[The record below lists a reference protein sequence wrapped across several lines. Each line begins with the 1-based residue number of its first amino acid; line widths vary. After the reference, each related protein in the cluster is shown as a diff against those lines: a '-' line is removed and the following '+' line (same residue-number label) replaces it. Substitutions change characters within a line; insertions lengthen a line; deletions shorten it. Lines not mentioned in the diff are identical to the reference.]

1 MKKQISI
8 LLCLLIIFSSINI
21 GCKQNII
28 TENSKPR
35 LEDDYYDNINYKT
48 LKKKEIPP
56 EDPCWN
62 YYYYLQKEAN
72 TQVNSI
78 LNDIVNS
85 GDKNEEGSVNRK
97 IADLYSCAV
106 DLDGRNKTGLGPLKD
121 TINSIKSSK
130 NIQEYV
136 EIISKIAGETG
147 EMSLLCYYISPDLKE
162 SNKNI
167 VYIEI
172 PDLILGKEYLETDI
186 YKASWTEYKDYI
198 SKMFI
203 LTGKDEKEAKKISED
218 IFAFQKDLASV
229 TMTMD
234 EGRDPSKMYN
244 KYTKEELTNLF
255 TNIDFERA
263 LEKMKISQCNEFI
276 VSEVEV
282 EKKINEYLTEEN
294 LELLKAFSEFII
306 LNDYAE
312 CLSVDMRNAKLD
324 FNNSLNGVEERYSD
338 YILSNMFVQN
348 MAAFD
353 LGKIYVE
360 EHFPKENKE
369 AIEKMVKDI
378 ISVYKKRIDNL
389 DWMSEQTKENAKKK
403 LDNMTIKIGYPDEWP
418 SYFENVDIIPMKD
431 GGNLISNVLNYDKEN
446 RKRELEKLNKPVNKK
461 EWAMTP
467 QTLNAYYNPS
477 SNEIVFPAAI
487 LQAPFYDKKADYET
501 NLGGIGMII
510 AHEITHAF
518 DTSGALYDENG
529 NYNEWWAKEDYENF
543 NNLSK
548 NIIEYYNQFE
558 VLRDHKVNGKLT
570 LSENIADLGAMS
582 CITEL
587 VGEDKKGLEKLF
599 KNYANI
605 WAMKENEQYTL
616 LKLNTDVHAPDKIRV
631 NAVLSSND
639 KFYDVYNIKE
649 TDEMYISPEKRVGIW

>member
-8 LLCLLIIFSSINI
+8 LLCLLIIFSSITI
-21 GCKQNII
+21 GCNQSLILN
-28 TENSKPR
+28 NNKPR

-48 LKKKEIPP
+48 LKHKEISP
-56 EDPCWN
+56 EDPTWN
-62 YYYYLQKEAN
+62 YYFYLQKEAN

-78 LNDIVNS
+78 LTDIVNA
-85 GDKNEEGSVNRK
+85 GDANKEGSVNRK

-121 TINSIKSSK
+121 TFNDIESAK

-136 EIISKIAGETG
+136 DAISKIAGETG
-147 EMSLLCYYISPDLKE
+147 EMSLLCNYIAPDLKD

-167 VYIEI
+167 VYIAV

-186 YKASWTEYKDYI
+186 YKESWTEYKEYI
-198 SKMFI
+198 AKMFM
-203 LTGKDEKEAKKISED
+203 LTGKDEKEAKKIAED

-229 TMTMD
+229 AMTMD
-234 EGRDPSKMYN
+234 EEQDPSKIYN
-244 KYTKEELTNLF
+244 KYTKEELINLF
-255 TNIDFERA
+255 TNIDFEMV
-263 LEKMKISQCNEFI
+263 LENMKVSKCSEFI
-276 VSEVEV
+276 VNQVEV
-282 EKKINEYLTEEN
+282 EKKINEYLTENN
-294 LELLKAFSEFII
+294 LELLKKFSQFIL

-338 YILSNMFVQN
+338 YALSNMLVQN
-348 MAAFD
+348 IAGFE
-353 LGKIYVE
+353 LGKIYVK
-360 EHFPKENKE
+360 EHFPEENKA
-369 AIEKMVKDI
+369 AIENMVKDI

-389 DWMSEQTKENAKKK
+389 DWMSEKTKENAKKK
-403 LDNMTIKIGYPDEWP
+403 LDNLTIKIGYPDEWP
-418 SYFENVDIIPMKD
+418 SYFDNVDIVSNED
-431 GGNLISNVLNYDKEN
+431 GGSLISNVLNYDKAN
-446 RKRELEKLNKPVNKK
+446 NKRGLEKLNKPVNKK
-461 EWAMTP
+461 EWSMTP

-477 SNEIVFPAAI
+477 ANEIVFPAAI

-501 NLGGIGMII
+501 NLGGIGVII

-518 DTSGALYDENG
+518 DNNGALYDENG
-529 NYNEWWAKEDYENF
+529 NFNQWWTKEDYENF

-548 NIIEYYNQFE
+548 DIIEYYNQFE
-558 VLRDHKVNGKLT
+558 VLKGHKVNGKLT

-587 VGEDKKGLEKLF
+587 AGEDKKELEKLF

-605 WAMKENEQYTL
+605 WAMKENEEYTL
-616 LKLNTDVHAPDKIRV
+616 FKLNTDVHAPDKIRV
-631 NAVLSSND
+631 NAVLSSNN
-639 KFYDVYNIKE
+639 KFYDVYDIKE
-649 TDEMYISPEKRVGIW
+649 SDKMYVSPEKRAGVW

>member
-1 MKKQISI
+1 MRKQISI
-8 LLCLLIIFSSINI
+8 LLCLIIIFSNINI
-21 GCKQNII
+21 GCKQNTIS
-28 TENSKPR
+28 ENSKPR

-78 LNDIVNS
+78 LNDIVSS

-97 IADLYSCAV
+97 ISDLYSCAV

-121 TINSIKSSK
+121 TISSIKSSK

-136 EIISKIAGETG
+136 ETISKIAGETG
-147 EMSLLCYYISPDLKE
+147 EMSLLCYYIAPDLKE

-186 YKASWTEYKDYI
+186 YKVSWTEYKDYI
-198 SKMFI
+198 SKMFM
-203 LTGKDEKEAKKISED
+203 LTGKDEKEAKKIAED
-218 IFAFQKDLASV
+218 IFAFQKDMASV

-255 TNIDFERA
+255 TSIDFERA
-263 LEKMKISQCNEFI
+263 LEKMKISECNEFI
-276 VSEVEV
+276 VSQVEV

-338 YILSNMFVQN
+338 YVLSNMFVQN
-348 MAAFD
+348 MAGFD

-378 ISVYKKRIDNL
+378 ISVYKKRIDHL

-529 NYNEWWAKEDYENF
+529 NYNGWWAKEDYENF

-558 VLRDHKVNGKLT
+558 VLRGHKVNGKLT

-587 VGEDKKGLEKLF
+587 VGEEKKGLEKLF

-649 TDEMYISPEKRVGIW
+649 TDKMYISPEKRIGVW

>member
-1 MKKQISI
+1 MRKQISI

-21 GCKQNII
+21 GCKQNLL
-28 TENSKPR
+28 TDNNKPR
-35 LEDDYYDNINYKT
+35 LEDDYYANINYKT
-48 LKKKEIPP
+48 LKKEEIQP

-62 YYYYLQKEAN
+62 YYYDLQKTAN

-78 LNDIVNS
+78 LNDIVS
-85 GDKNEEGSVNRK
+85 TGDKNEEGSINRK
-97 IADLYSCAV
+97 ISDLYSCAV
-106 DLDGRNKTGLGPLKD
+106 DLEGRNKTGLGPLKD
-121 TINSIKSSK
+121 TINSIESAK

-136 EIISKIAGETG
+136 DTISKIAGETG
-147 EMSLLCYYISPDLKE
+147 EMSLLCYYIAPDLKD

-167 VYIEI
+167 VYIAI

-186 YKASWTEYKDYI
+186 YKESWTEYKEYI
-198 SKMFI
+198 SKMFM
-203 LTGKDEKEAKKISED
+203 LTGKDEKEAKKIAED

-234 EGRDPSKMYN
+234 EGQDPSKIYN
-244 KYTKEELTNLF
+244 KYTKEELINLF
-255 TNIDFERA
+255 TNINFKRV
-263 LEKMKISQCNEFI
+263 LENMKVSKCNEF
-276 VSEVEV
+276 VVNEVEV
-282 EKKINEYLTEEN
+282 EKKINEYLIEEN
-294 LELLKAFSEFII
+294 LELLKKFSEFII

-338 YILSNMFVQN
+338 YVLSNMLVQRL
-348 MAAFD
+348 AGFD
-353 LGKIYVE
+353 LGKIYVK
-360 EHFPKENKE
+360 EHFPEENKE

-378 ISVYKKRIDNL
+378 IAVYKKRIDNL
-389 DWMSEQTKENAKKK
+389 DWMSEKTKENAKKK

-418 SYFENVDIIPMKD
+418 SYFDNVDIISKKD
-431 GGNLISNVLNYDKEN
+431 GGNLISNIINFDKEN
-446 RKRELEKLNKPVNKK
+446 NKRALEKLNKPVNKK
-461 EWAMTP
+461 EWSMTP

-477 SNEIVFPAAI
+477 ANEIVFPAAI

-501 NLGGIGMII
+501 NLGGIGVII

-518 DTSGALYDENG
+518 DNNGALYDENG
-529 NYNEWWAKEDYENF
+529 NFNQWWTKDDYENF

-548 NIIEYYNQFE
+548 NIIEYYDQFE
-558 VLRDHKVNGKLT
+558 VLPGHKVNGKLT
-570 LSENIADLGAMS
+570 LSENIADLGAMA

-587 VGEDKKGLEKLF
+587 AGDDKKGLERLF

-605 WAMKENEQYTL
+605 WAMKENEEYTL
-616 LKLNTDVHAPDKIRV
+616 FKLNTDGHAPDKIRV

-649 TDEMYISPEKRVGIW
+649 TDKMYICPEKRAGIW

>member
-1 MKKQISI
+1 MRKQISI

-21 GCKQNII
+21 GCKQNLL
-28 TENSKPR
+28 TDNNKPR
-35 LEDDYYDNINYKT
+35 LEDDYYENINYKT

-62 YYYYLQKEAN
+62 YYYYLQKTAN

-78 LNDIVNS
+78 LNDIVSS
-85 GDKNEEGSVNRK
+85 GDKNEEGSINRK
-97 IADLYSCAV
+97 ISDLYSCAV

-121 TINSIKSSK
+121 TINSIESAK

-136 EIISKIAGETG
+136 ETISKIAGETG

-172 PDLILGKEYLETDI
+172 PDLILGKEYLENDI
-186 YKASWTEYKDYI
+186 YKASWTEYKEYI
-198 SKMFI
+198 SKMFM
-203 LTGKDEKEAKKISED
+203 LTGKDEKEAEKIAED

-234 EGRDPSKMYN
+234 EGQNPSNVYN
-244 KYTKEELTNLF
+244 KYTKEDLANLF
-255 TNIDFERA
+255 TNINFERV
-263 LEKMKISQCNEFI
+263 LENMKVSKCNEF
-276 VSEVEV
+276 VVNEVNV
-282 EKKINEYLTEEN
+282 EKKINEYLSEKN
-294 LELLKAFSEFII
+294 LELLKKFSEFII

-312 CLSVDMRNAKLD
+312 YLSVDIRNAKLD

-338 YILSNMFVQN
+338 DVLSNMLVQSL
-348 MAAFD
+348 AGFD
-353 LGKIYVE
+353 LGKIYVK
-360 EHFPKENKE
+360 EHFPEENKE

-389 DWMSEQTKENAKKK
+389 DWMCEKTKENAKKK
-403 LDNMTIKIGYPDEWP
+403 LDNMTIKIGCPDEW
-418 SYFENVDIIPMKD
+418 SRYFENVDIIPKKD
-431 GGNLISNVLNYDKEN
+431 GGNLVSNILNCDKEN
-446 RKRELEKLNKPVNKK
+446 NKRGLEKLDKPVNKK
-461 EWAMTP
+461 EWSMTP

-477 SNEIVFPAAI
+477 ANEIVFPAAI

-501 NLGGIGMII
+501 NLGGIGLII

-518 DTSGALYDENG
+518 DNNGALYDEEG
-529 NYNEWWAKEDYENF
+529 NFNQWWTKEDYENF

-548 NIIEYYNQFE
+548 NIIEYYDQFE
-558 VLRDHKVNGKLT
+558 VLPGNKVNGKLT

-587 VGEDKKGLEKLF
+587 AGEDKKGLEKLF

-605 WAMKENEQYTL
+605 WAMKENEKYTL
-616 LKLNTDVHAPDKIRV
+616 LKLNTDTHAPDKIRV

-639 KFYDVYNIKE
+639 KFYNVYNIKE
-649 TDEMYISPEKRVGIW
+649 TDKMYISPEKRVGVW